1 MGKEKIPPKR
11 NTNLEDGE
19 EKRIKKKKEISETR
33 LKDFSSVSERKKFGL
48 TKDQHR
54 DIYKKI
60 YTKES

>member
-19 EKRIKKKKEISETR
+19 EKRIKKKEISETR

-54 DIYKKI
+54 DIYKKM